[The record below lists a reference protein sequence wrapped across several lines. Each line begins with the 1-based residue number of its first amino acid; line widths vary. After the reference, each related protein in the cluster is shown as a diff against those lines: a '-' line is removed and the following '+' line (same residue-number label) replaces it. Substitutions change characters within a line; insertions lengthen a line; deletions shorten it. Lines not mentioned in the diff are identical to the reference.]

1 MPVSP
6 SFKAFVLDQLSAV
19 APVSSRAM
27 FGGVGVYAEGIF
39 FALMDD
45 DRLYFKVDDATRPR
59 YEAAGMG
66 PFDPFKNGEQVMNGY
81 YEVPGEALEDEDRL
95 PEWMREALAVAA
107 RAKKP
112 KAKKPKAKKKA

>member
-6 SFKAFVLDQLSAV
+6 SYKAFVLEQLSAV

-27 FGGVGVYAEGIF
+27 FGGVGLYAGSLF

-59 YEAAGMG
+59 FMEAGMG
-66 PFDPFKNGEQVMNGY
+66 CFDPFQDGKGMHGY
-81 YEVPGEALEDEDRL
+81 YELPGEVLEDEDRL
-95 PEWMREALAVAA
+95 PEWMRESLAVAA
-107 RAKKP
+107 RAP
-112 KAKKPKAKKKA
+112 KKKARPKKA